1 LLFSDLGT
9 PRLVM
14 CLDAAPAIADL
25 MYGRTDANMTLPM
38 RELMWGMPGSM
49 IACGAARQGL

>member
-14 CLDAAPAIADL
+14 CLDATPAIADL
-25 MYGRTDANMTLPM
+25 MYGRTDANMTLPV
-38 RELMWGMPGSM
+38 RELMWGMPGTRF
-49 IACGAARQGL
+49 ARE